1 MKSILTLKHWQI
13 FLVLVVGALMYN
25 FNIEGDQFST
35 MIIRIIGAVIYSL
48 WPILAGN
55 ELNQL
60 LPRKVTVNFNFF
72 LINILIS
79 LGTFISILVLSNGE
93 GMTFTGIY
101 AIPMLYVFFAILY
114 CLAFPAKL
122 LNCIEAGKEV
132 SVGQYLGDFFLV
144 LFLPIG
150 IWFLQPRINK
160 VVENQKL
167 ARLES
172 ENNNA

>member
-79 LGTFISILVLSNGE
+79 LGTFISILVLSNGD
-93 GMTFTGIY
+93 GMTFAGIY

-122 LNCIEAGKEV
+122 LNCIEVGKEV

-172 ENNNA
+172 ENSNA